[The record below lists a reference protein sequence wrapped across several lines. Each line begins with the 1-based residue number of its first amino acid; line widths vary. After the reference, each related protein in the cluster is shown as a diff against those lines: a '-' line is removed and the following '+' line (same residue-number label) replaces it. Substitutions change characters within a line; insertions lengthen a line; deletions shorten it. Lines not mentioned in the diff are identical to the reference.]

1 MYVLLSICSLN
12 FFIIFLLCFVYS
24 YLYCYTAIY
33 PNNTTISITLKR
45 SSVLYEQSCW
55 RVDAMLARMLVV
67 SIVLYQYR

>member
-33 PNNTTISITLKR
+33 PNNTTICITLIGHLCCVNKAAGG
-45 SSVLYEQSCW
+45 W
-55 RVDAMLARMLVV
+55 T
-67 SIVLYQYR
+67 

>member
-33 PNNTTISITLKR
+33 PNNTTISITLIGHLCCMNKAAGGWTPCLHACL
-45 SSVLYEQSCW
+45 LY
-55 RVDAMLARMLVV
+55 R
-67 SIVLYQYR
+67 

>member
-33 PNNTTISITLKR
+33 PNNTTISITLIDHLCCMNKAAGGWTR
-45 SSVLYEQSCW
+45 DACTHACCIDSLISV
-55 RVDAMLARMLVV
+55 
-67 SIVLYQYR
+67 